1 MVEVVVESSVAEDSV
16 GDGSKETS
24 HANSTGIAD
33 VSISSSSEETSDTPD
48 GVDVAFRDGIQ
59 TSPVGEEGFQVV
71 VLDEGVVDGPE
82 GPTST
87 PHAQDELQLLD
98 SLSSPEGQEGP
109 TLGVDSDSTVTSPG
123 GEDVTPDGVE
133 DAMSSSPEVGKE
145 GEPAMQAASRDGKEP
160 LAQRRSSSTYKDG
173 RPEPL
178 FQRRT

>member
-24 HANSTGIAD
+24 RANPTGIAD

-48 GVDVAFRDGIQ
+48 GVDVAFRDGTQ
-59 TSPVGEEGFQVV
+59 TSPVEEEGSELS
-71 VLDEGVVDGPE
+71 LDEGVVEGPE

-87 PHAQDELQLLD
+87 PHTQDELQLLD
-98 SLSSPEGQEGP
+98 SSSSPEGQEGP

-123 GEDVTPDGVE
+123 GEVVPSVVE
-133 DAMSSSPEVGKE
+133 DAMSPTSEGGKE
-145 GEPAMQAASRDGKEP
+145 GEPAMQSASRDGKEP